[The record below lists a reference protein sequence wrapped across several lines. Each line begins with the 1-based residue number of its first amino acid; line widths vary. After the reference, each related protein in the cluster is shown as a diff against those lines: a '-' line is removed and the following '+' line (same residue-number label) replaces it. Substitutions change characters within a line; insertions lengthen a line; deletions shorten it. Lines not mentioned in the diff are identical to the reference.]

1 LPFDIPVEEEKMK
14 TKTYVLWTI
23 QVVLALLFLFAGAMK
38 LALPIETMT
47 KQMPVPGLFL
57 RFIGV
62 AEVMGAVGLI
72 LPGLLRVRQHL
83 MAWAAAGLATIMAG
97 AVVVSPLTVGAGG
110 AVMPLIVGLL
120 SAYVAWARNASA
132 RRGIRFVITAA

>member
-1 LPFDIPVEEEKMK
+1 MK

-62 AEVMGAVGLI
+62 AEVMGAAGLI

-120 SAYVAWARNASA
+120 SAYVSWARNASA
-132 RRGIRFVITAA
+132 RRGLRFVITAA